1 MYLDIFFKVL
11 GGLGLFL
18 YGMGHLSNGMQKIAG
33 ERLKKI
39 LSLLTGNRFAAIGMG
54 VFITALVQSSSVSTV
69 MTIGFVNASLL
80 TLQQALGVILGANIG
95 TTVTGW
101 LLALKIGV
109 YGLPLAGLASL
120 MYMFSSKEKN
130 KNRALTLLG
139 LGLLFLGLEFMSD
152 GFKPFRTM
160 PEFIKFF
167 QSFNASPNG
176 TLYYPGIIKA
186 TLVGACVTAIVQSSA
201 ATLGITITLA
211 VQGLITYET
220 AVALVLGENIGTTV
234 TALLASLTA
243 TTNAKRAAYAHTL
256 INIIGVCWVI
266 PIFPFYLTFLSKIS
280 NVNHIPT
287 AIATAHTTF
296 NILNVC
302 FFVPFVGYFSRFL
315 TWAVPEDKNIV
326 ASNKVTHLDSL
337 MTDLPSV
344 VIGQT
349 KEEILTMGNEIY
361 QVFEKINAVYLDRDK
376 ANEAVDFVAIVEDR
390 MDLFEKEI
398 TDANFAIMHKGLDES
413 EISETREN
421 LIVCEEYESI
431 SDYQLRISKT
441 LKKIIDHDVYLDD
454 MRKNTIVNLHNDIEA
469 IFKDVNTAY
478 RTNSKDAF
486 ILALKKCNNIKGTYH
501 KARQLHLDNIPTELK
516 DAMLSTGYMDIL
528 NYYRRIKEH
537 LYAII
542 ETYIK
547 IQ

>member
-176 TLYYPGIIKA
+176 
-186 TLVGACVTAIVQSSA
+186 
-201 ATLGITITLA
+201 
-211 VQGLITYET
+211 
-220 AVALVLGENIGTTV
+220 
-234 TALLASLTA
+234 
-243 TTNAKRAAYAHTL
+243 
-256 INIIGVCWVI
+256 
-266 PIFPFYLTFLSKIS
+266 
-280 NVNHIPT
+280 
-287 AIATAHTTF
+287 
-296 NILNVC
+296 
-302 FFVPFVGYFSRFL
+302 
-315 TWAVPEDKNIV
+315 
-326 ASNKVTHLDSL
+326 
-337 MTDLPSV
+337 
-344 VIGQT
+344 
-349 KEEILTMGNEIY
+349 
-361 QVFEKINAVYLDRDK
+361 
-376 ANEAVDFVAIVEDR
+376 
-390 MDLFEKEI
+390 
-398 TDANFAIMHKGLDES
+398 
-413 EISETREN
+413 
-421 LIVCEEYESI
+421 
-431 SDYQLRISKT
+431 
-441 LKKIIDHDVYLDD
+441 
-454 MRKNTIVNLHNDIEA
+454 
-469 IFKDVNTAY
+469 
-478 RTNSKDAF
+478 
-486 ILALKKCNNIKGTYH
+486 
-501 KARQLHLDNIPTELK
+501 
-516 DAMLSTGYMDIL
+516 
-528 NYYRRIKEH
+528 
-537 LYAII
+537 
-542 ETYIK
+542 
-547 IQ
+547 